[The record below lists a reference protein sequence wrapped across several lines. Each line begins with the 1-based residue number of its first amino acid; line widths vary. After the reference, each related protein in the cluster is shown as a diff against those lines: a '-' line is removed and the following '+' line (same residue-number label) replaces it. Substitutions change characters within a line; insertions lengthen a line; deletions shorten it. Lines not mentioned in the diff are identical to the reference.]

1 MNSLAKRQAFH
12 LCCLVLASDW
22 ALHAQ
27 ESTPQGRWEGVIQT
41 PGQALGIM
49 VGLAQPLEGD
59 WVGKISIP
67 IQGMSDFTLSNL
79 KVDGAEVSFTM
90 KDLPGIPRFRG
101 KLSEN
106 GRRLYGIFSHG
117 GGRVPFKLQRKG
129 DVDPAKVAAQK
140 PPPPPIE
147 GIPGEGL
154 AGIWL
159 GRLEIGQVGLRLL
172 FRITP
177 NPEGSLTGTLNKV
190 P

>member
-1 MNSLAKRQAFH
+1 M
-12 LCCLVLASDW
+12 
-22 ALHAQ
+22 
-27 ESTPQGRWEGVIQT
+27 
-41 PGQALGIM
+41 
-49 VGLAQPLEGD
+49 
-59 WVGKISIP
+59 
-67 IQGMSDFTLSNL
+67 
-79 KVDGAEVSFTM
+79 
-90 KDLPGIPRFRG
+90 
-101 KLSEN
+101 
-106 GRRLYGIFSHG
+106 
-117 GGRVPFKLQRKG
+117 PFKLQRKG

>member
-67 IQGMSDFTLSNL
+67 IQGVSDFTLSNL

-90 KDLPGIPRFRG
+90 KDLPGSRASGASSPKTAGGFMA
-101 KLSEN
+101 
-106 GRRLYGIFSHG
+106 FSAMG
-117 GGRVPFKLQRKG
+117 AAACPSSSKRKG

-159 GRLEIGQVGLRLL
+159 GRLEIGQVSLRLL